1 MSFGSLINRLTLRA
15 VTVALLVFMACI
27 LLFQGW
33 IFRQSLTDRLDV
45 AAALLGANL
54 TAAIEFEDRDQ
65 AELILSALR
74 NEPDM
79 VRATL
84 YDKNQRVL
92 AFYERDFS
100 LIVKHSQSSFY
111 GLDSRAAQWV
121 GGAVLEKMNP
131 IVLQNET
138 IGYLQLTANT
148 QRLWLQWLMVSL
160 VIVVVAL
167 VAGWISLIRTTAI
180 RKSVTMPIRALAQSM
195 RTVVASGDFGLR
207 VESAPIKEMEQLSN
221 SFNALLQ
228 SVQQRD
234 SVVTKQT
241 QLLSASNHD
250 LMNALN
256 DATCARQQAE
266 QAALMKSRFMANMSH
281 EIRTPLNGVLGM
293 TELLLRSPLNEEQ
306 SRIAHGLEDTGKSL
320 LHIINDILD
329 FSKIEAGK
337 LELTRAPFQLSDLLS
352 GLNML
357 FAPTANEK
365 GIYLRIQLIGL
376 VPDNLVGDL
385 MRLRQVLTNIIGNAI
400 KFTSEG
406 GVDIV
411 VSFVMAE
418 QKNGQLYV
426 EVVDTGIG
434 INSEAQLKIFDAF
447 AQGDG
452 DFARRYGGTGLGLSI
467 AHQLVKLM
475 KGEIKL
481 TSEIGRGSTFKVAVE
496 LLYEENGRFL
506 GAGKVRTDFVASLR
520 NKPVLS
526 LLQQKFKA
534 CHRVLIVD
542 DHPVN
547 GMLAKTMLE
556 KLGAKATVVD
566 SGQKAIKV
574 LTDRATFD
582 LILMDCQMPEMDGFE
597 TTKRIRL
604 WEKQNMVRYH
614 TIVALTANAL
624 EGDREIC
631 LAAGMDDYLT
641 KPFSM
646 QSLYDMLSGW
656 LEPRSSSAVLN
667 RPGNRGGWLV

>member
-1 MSFGSLINRLTLRA
+1 MAAEPLTMSFGRLINSLTLRA
-15 VTVALLVFMACI
+15 VTVALLVFMVCI

-54 TAAIEFEDRDQ
+54 TAAVEFEDRDQ

-84 YDKNQRVL
+84 YDKHQRVL
-92 AFYERDFS
+92 AVYERD
-100 LIVKHSQSSFY
+100 LSQIQVNNIG
-111 GLDSRAAQWV
+111 GLYDLDKAAAPWV
-121 GGAVLEKMNP
+121 SGAVLEKTNP
-131 IVLQNET
+131 IVWQNDT

-167 VAGWISLIRTTAI
+167 VAGWISLIRTTTI
-180 RKSVTMPIRALAQSM
+180 RRSVTTPIRALAQSM

-207 VESAPIKEMEQLSN
+207 VESAPIKEMKQLSD

-228 SVQQRD
+228 SVQERD
-234 SVVTKQT
+234 LTVTKQT
-241 QLLSASNHD
+241 QLLSESNQD
-250 LMNALN
+250 LMNALD
-256 DATCARQQAE
+256 DATYARRQAE
-266 QAALMKSRFMANMSH
+266 QAALLKSRFMANMSH

-293 TELLLRSPLNEEQ
+293 TELLLSSPLTEEQ
-306 SRIAHGLEDTGKSL
+306 SRIAHGLQDTGKSL

-337 LELTRAPFQLSDLLS
+337 LELAQIPFELADVLS
-352 GLNML
+352 GLYML

-365 GIYLRIQLIGL
+365 GIYLKFQLNGEVPGNLIGD
-376 VPDNLVGDL
+376 P
-385 MRLRQVLTNIIGNAI
+385 MRLRQVLTNVIGNAV
-400 KFTSEG
+400 KFTSKG

-411 VSFVMAE
+411 VRFEKSTPNF
-418 QKNGQLYV
+418 GQLYL
-426 EVVDTGIG
+426 EVRDTGIG
-434 INSEAQLKIFDAF
+434 ISPEVQTKIFDAF
-447 AQGDG
+447 TQVDS
-452 DFARRYGGTGLGLSI
+452 DFGRRYGGTGLGLSI
-467 AHQLVKLM
+467 ACQLVKLM

-481 TSEIGRGSTFKVAVE
+481 SSEVSKGSVFKIRVE
-496 LLYEENGRFL
+496 YTHLSDGHIL
-506 GAGKVRTDFVASLR
+506 GASQAVTDFVGGLKKSIQSLPLPLFR
-520 NKPVLS
+520 ES
-526 LLQQKFKA
+526 
-534 CHRVLIVD
+534 HRILIVD
-542 DHPVN
+542 DHPIN

-556 KLGAKATVVD
+556 KLGATPTVVD
-566 SGQKAIKV
+566 GGKKAIQILINKS
-574 LTDRATFD
+574 RFD

-597 TTKRIRL
+597 TTRRIRE
-604 WEKQNMVRYH
+604 WESANNVHH

-624 EGDREIC
+624 EGDRERC

-646 QSLYDMLSGW
+646 QSYDTLCSW
-656 LEPRSSSAVLN
+656 LELQSIKIDR
-667 RPGNRGGWLV
+667 